1 MIINDFWLYENERQ
15 STFLGLYVP
24 QSLRMTATAPTI
36 LLSLPPITPP
46 IPITCLHRYCWHCHH
61 HQYHAAV
68 PFTTAATTI
77 TVTITTTYADC
88 AATTEAATTTITRF
102 QRLWMPFLGNH
113 NSSCRIMVPNI
124 VPVIVVIVIILI
136 VVVDSTSL
144 THRRCRCCRHHHHC
158 HHHYHHLHRHRCHH
172 RHHGSLWHLRCVKKN
187 LGLHLSVG
195 NSREAYK

>member
-88 AATTEAATTTITRF
+88 AATTEAATTTITSNTAIFFIRF
-102 QRLWMPFLGNH
+102 QRLWKPFVGNH
-113 NSSCRIMVPNI
+113 NSTCRIMVPNI
-124 VPVIVVIVIILI
+124 VLIIIIFMVLFDTCD
-136 VVVDSTSL
+136 VS
-144 THRRCRCCRHHHHC
+144 RRILASI
-158 HHHYHHLHRHRCHH
+158 YL
-172 RHHGSLWHLRCVKKN
+172 
-187 LGLHLSVG
+187 
-195 NSREAYK
+195 

>member
-136 VVVDSTSL
+136 VVIDSSSLSFLLLSSSSLSSSLLSSSSSSSSWFSL
-144 THRRCRCCRHHHHC
+144 TLAMCQEESWPPFICRKFTW
-158 HHHYHHLHRHRCHH
+158 
-172 RHHGSLWHLRCVKKN
+172 SI
-187 LGLHLSVG
+187 
-195 NSREAYK
+195 